1 MKIDIFFL
9 KKTCLQINLS
19 IDGDKGPID
28 IWHYDSIAYTG
39 VVLLNKVEDMEGG
52 ELEIMN
58 HEKNLALKL
67 LENNEK
73 YNRLQHKFVHN
84 YNEGPSLT

>member
-1 MKIDIFFL
+1 M
-9 KKTCLQINLS
+9 
-19 IDGDKGPID
+19 
-28 IWHYDSIAYTG
+28 
-39 VVLLNKVEDMEGG
+39 NKVEDMEGG

-67 LENNEK
+67 LENNET

-84 YNEGPSLT
+84 

>member
-1 MKIDIFFL
+1 MTHFFY
-9 KKTCLQINLS
+9 KNTCLQINLS

-67 LENNEK
+67 LEAMK
-73 YNRLQHKFVHN
+73 HTTGCKI
-84 YNEGPSLT
+84 SLFINTVKVPC